1 MAVVDWAGG
10 AAGRRSVLHKQAPS
24 ETLAGL
30 PRKGNWTVND
40 GEPVQDM
47 ALQAWLRTRI
57 GDARQQA
64 KEAREA
70 AAEMDDPTVAFA
82 ARQLAD
88 DLEGLAEKWSSRL
101 RDLTGDADGAPP
113 V

>member
-1 MAVVDWAGG
+1 MAVVDRAGG
-10 AAGRRSVLHKQAPS
+10 SRSAISPPGAGTIRDTRRPP
-24 ETLAGL
+24 EE
-30 PRKGNWTVND
+30 GNWTVND
-40 GEPVQDM
+40 GEPVRDM

-57 GDARQQA
+57 GDVRQQA

-101 RDLTGDADGAPP
+101 RDVTGDAEGAPP